1 MVGSVHPVTTVEERI
16 RAQIDVLSPAEHRVA
31 HEVLTRPQLLAFGT
45 VASLAKATETS
56 GATVMRLA
64 SKLGFEG
71 FVDLQAE
78 VQAEMAARLGPAADR
93 IRDEDPDDDI
103 LNEVLRAE
111 TANIEATIRGIDR
124 TQFEAVVRSL
134 GEGRRRVWVAS
145 GDCVRG
151 AAISM
156 VDQLFALRPDVTHV
170 DGNLLQ
176 IGRMAG
182 AIKRDDVLVVM
193 DFARY
198 DRTVVEFC
206 AIAATQGA
214 TVVAITDSPL
224 SPLAKHARETFV
236 ISRLGVGP
244 FDSAAAA
251 TVLCQALVA
260 ATARAGRRS
269 AAPRLERTES
279 AWQALGALT
288 DPL

>member
-1 MVGSVHPVTTVEERI
+1 VTVEERI
-16 RAQIDVLSPAEHRVA
+16 REHVDALSPAEQRVA

-64 SKLGFEG
+64 SKLGFDG

-78 VQAEMAARLGPAADR
+78 VQSEMAARLGSAVDR
-93 IRDEDPDDDI
+93 IGAEDAEEDI
-103 LNEVLRAE
+103 LSEVLRAE

-124 TQFEAVVRSL
+124 TQFDAVVRAL
-134 GEGRRRVWVAS
+134 GEARRHIWVAS

-151 AAISM
+151 AATSM

-170 DGNLLQ
+170 DGNQLQ
-176 IGRMAG
+176 VGRMAG
-182 AIKRDDVLVVM
+182 AIRADDVLVVM

-198 DRTVVEFC
+198 DRTVVELC
-206 AIAATQGA
+206 AIADEQKAW
-214 TVVAITDSPL
+214 VVAVTDSPL
-224 SPLAKHARETFV
+224 SPLAKHARTTFV

-244 FDSAAAA
+244 FDSAAAT
-251 TVLCQALVA
+251 TVLCQTLVA
-260 ATARAGRRS
+260 ATARAGRRT
-269 AAPRLERTES
+269 AAPRLVRTES

-288 DPL
+288 DPR